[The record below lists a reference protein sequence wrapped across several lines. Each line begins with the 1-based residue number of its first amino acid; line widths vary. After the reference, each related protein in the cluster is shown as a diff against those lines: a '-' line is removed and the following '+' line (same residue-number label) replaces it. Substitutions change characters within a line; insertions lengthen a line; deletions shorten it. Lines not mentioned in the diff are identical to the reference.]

1 MLDPPDPPDSPDSP
15 DLAGLRLLAHPLRLR
30 LLSLLTA
37 QAMSAAEAAREL
49 GETQAN
55 VSYHLRRLH
64 DGGLLELAEE
74 VRVSGGRA
82 RRYRHD
88 AASGPSALAAGP
100 TATGVDHRAVAAALA
115 AELQR
120 RAARRR
126 ADERGNITDAE
137 VWVDPDE
144 WHAIVETV
152 SGATERLHS
161 AARPPHTPGTIPTS
175 TTLAMF
181 ALDDRRSPGTGGGH
195 GGHGG
200 DGAAAD
206 ERRGR

>member
-1 MLDPPDPPDSPDSP
+1 MSPPSDSP

-49 GETQAN
+49 GESQAN

-64 DGGLLELAEE
+64 GGGLLEVAEE

-88 AASGPSALAAGP
+88 PASGPSALAAGP
-100 TATGVDHRAVAAALA
+100 AATGVDHRAVAAALA

-126 ADERGNITDAE
+126 ADDRGHITDAE
-137 VWVDPDE
+137 VWVDPGE
-144 WHAIVETV
+144 WHRIVEAV
-152 SGATERLHS
+152 SGAADRLHA
-161 AARPPHTPGTIPTS
+161 AARPPHTPGTVPTS

-181 ALDDRRSPGTGGGH
+181 TLDDSGARDGGESGGSGDGGH
-195 GGHGG
+195 GGGS
-200 DGAAAD
+200 AD
-206 ERRGR
+206 AGERRGR